1 MSFQDLTVTEVLL
14 ASLTIILLICTLTIG
29 LLLSRLAQEISKSGS
44 KLNSLLT
51 SIDVRIR
58 EISEAITALRLEIN
72 SGKDREESDPNS
84 KSGKTW

>member
-1 MSFQDLTVTEVLL
+1 MFVQDLTVTEFLL
-14 ASLTIILLICTLTIG
+14 ASLTIALLLFTLTMA
-29 LLLSRLAQEISKSGS
+29 LLLSRLAQEISRNAS

-72 SGKDREESDPNS
+72 AGKEREEISP
-84 KSGKTW
+84 KSQGGDSW

>member
-1 MSFQDLTVTEVLL
+1 MSVQDWTVTEVLL
-14 ASLTIILLICTLTIG
+14 ASLTIVLLIFTLTIG
-29 LLLSRLAQEISKSGS
+29 MLLSRLVQEISRGAS

-72 SGKDREESDPNS
+72 ASKDKEEINPKSTSGKS
-84 KSGKTW
+84 W

>member
-1 MSFQDLTVTEVLL
+1 MFVQDWTVTEVLL
-14 ASLTIILLICTLTIG
+14 ASLTSGVLICTLTIG
-29 LLLSRLAQEISKSGS
+29 VLLSRLAQEISKSGS

-72 SGKDREESDPNS
+72 ASKDQEEINPKS
-84 KSGKTW
+84 KGGKTW